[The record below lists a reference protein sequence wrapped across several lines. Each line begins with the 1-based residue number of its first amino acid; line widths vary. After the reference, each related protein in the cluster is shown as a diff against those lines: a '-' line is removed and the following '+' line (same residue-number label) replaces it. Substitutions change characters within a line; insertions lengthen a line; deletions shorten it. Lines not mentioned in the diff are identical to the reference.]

1 MVNCRI
7 GGNLMNKSNIKV
19 PLWQKYA
26 LSVQEASAYFGIGEN
41 KIRKII
47 AEHPDETFYMEV
59 GTHVKIKR
67 EVFAKYLDNITSL

>member
-1 MVNCRI
+1 MVNCR
-7 GGNLMNKSNIKV
+7 GGNLMDKSNLKV